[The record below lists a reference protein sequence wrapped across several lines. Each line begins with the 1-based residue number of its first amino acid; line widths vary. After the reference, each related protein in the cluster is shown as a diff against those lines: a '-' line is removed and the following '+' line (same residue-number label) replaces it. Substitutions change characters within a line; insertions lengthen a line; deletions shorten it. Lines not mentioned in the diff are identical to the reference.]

1 MSLLGHFVAEFDA
14 PILEF
19 SIARL
24 GMTQKRKHVNGIID
38 TGASLLCIPRGLANR
53 LGLRA
58 IRNVATKTAGGTVNA
73 IVYAANVEFGSFGYR
88 EELEVLSPEN
98 SDDDAPIL
106 IGMSVLRQFK
116 IWYHGGLETWSFYRR
131 EPHS

>member
-1 MSLLGHFVAEFDA
+1 MSLLGQFVAEFDA

-24 GMTQKRKHVNGIID
+24 GIAQKRKLVTGIID
-38 TGASLLCIPRGLANR
+38 TGASRLCIPGGLAIE

-73 IVYAANVEFGSFGYR
+73 IVYAAYVEFGSLGYS

-106 IGMSVLRQFK
+106 IGMSVLRQFN
-116 IWYHGGLETWSFYRR
+116 IWYHGGMETWSFYRR
-131 EPHS
+131 GEC